1 MTHDYAHS
9 ATCRRLLALTFLGC
23 LLTAVPALAQ
33 VQLENSVQKVVSR
46 VDDGGNLKRE
56 LVPADSVVP
65 GDELRYTIRFRNDGE
80 EPVDA
85 GSIVITNPIPENT
98 EYLDGTAFGAGTDI
112 EFSVD
117 GETFAAADALRVQR
131 DGAERS
137 AQAAD
142 YTAVRWTFK
151 PQLAAGATGS
161 VSFNVRLR

>member
-1 MTHDYAHS
+1 MNELTG
-9 ATCRRLLALTFLGC
+9 ATRRRLLALTFFGC
-23 LLTAVPALAQ
+23 LLTALPALAQ
-33 VQLENSVQKVVSR
+33 VKLENSVQKVVSH
-46 VDDGGNLKRE
+46 VDDSGQLKRE

-80 EPVDA
+80 QPVDA

-117 GETFAAADALRVQR
+117 GEAFATAEALRVQR
-131 DGAERS
+131 DGAEMP

-142 YTAVRWTFK
+142 YSAVRWTFK
-151 PQLAAGATGS
+151 PQLAAGDTGS